1 MPKRQL
7 TYMWGGVAAI
17 SLLAPSVA
25 QIPQPV
31 ADSAR
36 SSRPRPTARSWV
48 AMEDLLAVYTIKPGR
63 AARCVRLSPIGR
75 QPLHARAARS
85 LAARQSHRSPH
96 RRGLCS
102 RLERRGRYPLFRSPD
117 HRSGRRTISRRTVR
131 SLSGHEARRLVERFE
146 WHYTPKHGCWLNLA
160 ESELGVL
167 SSQCPDRRIPDKQT
181 LRRGRRRLAAGP
193 QCQSRQGQLALHNT
207 IRSRRTQAPVPVNLT
222 ESGGQCTSPKV
233 ATPFGGEAKP
243 EVSPLR
249 HTCGNSRGRRAAA
262 YIFASQE
269 VGEVAQRGLTFRSNS
284 PEPLHAAPVRRPD
297 HADA

>member
-7 TYMWGGVAAI
+7 TYMWGVVAAI

-75 QPLHARAARS
+75 QPLRARAARS

-117 HRSGRRTISRRTVR
+117 HRSGAGQSQGALYEAFPAAKPGGWSRD
-131 SLSGHEARRLVERFE
+131 SSGT
-146 WHYTPKHGCWLNLA
+146 TPQ
-160 ESELGVL
+160 S
-167 SSQCPDRRIPDKQT
+167 T
-181 LRRGRRRLAAGP
+181 AAG
-193 QCQSRQGQLALHNT
+193 LIL
-207 IRSRRTQAPVPVNLT
+207 RSRNSAPYRPNAPT
-222 ESGGQCTSPKV
+222 AASPTNKPSSRTSPPGSGT
-233 ATPFGGEAKP
+233 AMSITPRPIGTSQP
-243 EVSPLR
+243 
-249 HTCGNSRGRRAAA
+249 HT
-262 YIFASQE
+262 
-269 VGEVAQRGLTFRSNS
+269 LTSNS
-284 PEPLHAAPVRRPD
+284 STCTRQSD
-297 HADA
+297 